1 MINNLKLKIED
12 KCGFEIKQLSNC
24 ESLSMLIFM
33 ETGNDISY
41 NTLRRLF
48 GLVKKTNP
56 SKSTLNIL
64 SQYLGYKNYET
75 FCSKYPKKMNWDL
88 NQKVYSHVAS
98 NPIDA
103 LKFME
108 LHYSKNVDLELII
121 AFFGGLIIL
130 DNMIVLK
137 AAFCSEIL
145 NPEKYNYSQI
155 LYFGNC
161 VGPMLKKTQLKIIEL
176 KQTKYFTSM
185 VYNSF
190 IDISSLNGNYGV
202 FTKAV
207 NSTTKNL
214 EQKLFTD
221 CILFLKNF
229 LNEKKLIEVK
239 NNLPITEIHPILYG
253 RYVGLNVFD
262 GLTEKNR
269 KSISSFIDYIQN
281 SDQKIDY
288 LYEFIFACLLSG
300 DAKLL
305 SYLEKVKNIVKSSG
319 AFYQEYHYNII
330 YLVRAILKLS
340 RGEKIEKEIK
350 ELKTNTFF
358 RNSHQD
364 FIDIFISV
372 MDYHSSKEKKLNTYN
387 MLSQKIG
394 YPFFNESY
402 CKNYFGLN
410 T

>member
-1 MINNLKLKIED
+1 MKKL
-12 KCGFEIKQLSNC
+12 
-24 ESLSMLIFM
+24 
-33 ETGNDISY
+33 
-41 NTLRRLF
+41 
-48 GLVKKTNP
+48 
-56 SKSTLNIL
+56 
-64 SQYLGYKNYET
+64 
-75 FCSKYPKKMNWDL
+75 
-88 NQKVYSHVAS
+88 
-98 NPIDA
+98 
-103 LKFME
+103 
-108 LHYSKNVDLELII
+108 
-121 AFFGGLIIL
+121 LIIL
-130 DNMIVLK
+130 FLVLTLNTNAFADNMIVLK

-221 CILFLKNF
+221 CILCLKNF